1 MMKISP
7 SRLLLL
13 AVLGAGSASSSA
25 ATKLTDD
32 EFFSKAFGLVQVQS
46 DHAASEW
53 RDFLSTGPLP
63 EAAED
68 MIDDEQDNLAH
79 DGKNVDA
86 KDAPTHDA
94 KNRELWYHDP
104 WSAPAKK
111 GWFSIDTDGNRNLE
125 VKSKN
130 DEDCFTV
137 GEGIGKDDWKFGIT
151 HGSVNGT
158 NATDT
163 YLQLFEEWHPYMPTY
178 KYFQGIRKLCIGE
191 KSKENIAYLYIIT
204 DTGCYYLVGK
214 PDSGRDDHFPKLKI
228 RDQDNDDWRRQRKLR
243 KKKEVTAESK
253 TQGAEGR
260 ELWSGWSDKD
270 YNEYYDATTGKYVVV
285 RFRDGPGITNTFWQI
300 WQNGFAKTAPNARWF
315 FVPYS
320 DGPVDPTH
328 PIEPNDDELAHI
340 CKRTGGAVEYAMCG
354 CDTDDFF
361 DTCIDINVCPNGQGG
376 TSPCDGCTSPGYP
389 KLNCYCKC
397 PMGECFLKNRGCA
410 LCSSETDSF

>member
-13 AVLGAGSASSSA
+13 AILGAGGASSSA

-68 MIDDEQDNLAH
+68 MIDDIQDNLAH
-79 DGKNVDA
+79 DEKNVDA

-94 KNRELWYHDP
+94 KNRELWLEP
-104 WSAPAKK
+104 APAKK

-163 YLQLFEEWHPYMPTY
+163 YLQLFEEWHPYLPTY
-178 KYFQGIRKLCIGE
+178 KYFKGIRKLFIGE

-204 DTGCYYLVGK
+204 DNGCYYLVGK
-214 PDSGRDDHFPKLKI
+214 PDSGRDDHLPKLKM

-253 TQGAEGR
+253 TQGTEGR
-260 ELWSGWSDKD
+260 KLWS
-270 YNEYYDATTGKYVVV
+270 DATTDKYVVV
-285 RFRDGPGITNTFWQI
+285 RFRDGPGIT
-300 WQNGFAKTAPNARWF
+300 
-315 FVPYS
+315 
-320 DGPVDPTH
+320 
-328 PIEPNDDELAHI
+328 
-340 CKRTGGAVEYAMCG
+340 
-354 CDTDDFF
+354 
-361 DTCIDINVCPNGQGG
+361 
-376 TSPCDGCTSPGYP
+376 
-389 KLNCYCKC
+389 
-397 PMGECFLKNRGCA
+397 
-410 LCSSETDSF
+410 